1 MVVLAVLVGVVAFVV
16 GHVAVFT
23 TRERSAARTAVFG
36 LASVL
41 SSSSS
46 FPARGSGG
54 FSGPR
59 GNIHEEAW
67 RRHS

>member
-23 TRERSAARTAVFG
+23 TRERSAARAAVFG

-41 SSSSS
+41 SSSS

-54 FSGPR
+54 FCGPR